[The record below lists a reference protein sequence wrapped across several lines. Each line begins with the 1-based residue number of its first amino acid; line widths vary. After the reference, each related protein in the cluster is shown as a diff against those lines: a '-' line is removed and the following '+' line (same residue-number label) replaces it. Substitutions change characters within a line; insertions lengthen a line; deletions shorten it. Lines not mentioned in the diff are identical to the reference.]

1 MDIAAE
7 VRQRFGSRYAGI
19 WYGGSTLFVAVVD
32 RSAAD
37 QDVAA
42 EIPHMGADIEVV
54 SAQFSEAALTEF
66 RDAVVQIMADGRQL
80 AAGEPRVFGV
90 GFGVH
95 NNDFSSAGRPVVS
108 VLVSDL
114 DPDLLSRIRTPR
126 ARRCASGTRDS
137 AAKAHTLTLAEQT
150 EPRKRQNG

>member
-1 MDIAAE
+1 MHEPGEHAGGEARVSMDITAE

-19 WYGGSTLFVAVVD
+19 WYGGSTRFVAVVD
-32 RSAAD
+32 RTAAD
-37 QDVAA
+37 QDAAA
-42 EIPHMGADIEVV
+42 EIPHIGADIEVV

-95 NNDFSSAGRPVVS
+95 NNDFSSAGQPVVS
-108 VLVSDL
+108 VLVSDH
-114 DPDLLSRIRTPR
+114 DPDLLSRIRTLVPDDALEVRVIQPPR
-126 ARRCASGTRDS
+126 RTR
-137 AAKAHTLTLAEQT
+137 
-150 EPRKRQNG
+150 